1 MRIEAQL
8 QPGEEILYRAHV
20 TPLTLAPVA
29 AVAGIAL
36 VAAAVAWFHFQSA
49 PGALA
54 CVAVAAIAG
63 LVYLWKDFVR
73 RANDFVLTNHRL
85 IQETGILSRRSID
98 SRLDKINN
106 VEHRQTLGGRLLGY
120 GDVEIDTAS
129 QAGISVFRNVS
140 HPLELRN
147 AILAAA
153 EQYRAGGRIQA
164 APAAPSGAERL
175 RQLKALFDDG
185 IISREEYEAK
195 RQEMPASLFELPAGF
210 TPGPVAASPGGPGAR

>member
-8 QPGEEILYRAHV
+8 QPGEEILYRAYL
-20 TPLTLAPVA
+20 TRLTLLPVA

-49 PGALA
+49 PGALVF
-54 CVAVAAIAG
+54 VAVAAIAG
-63 LVYLWKDFVR
+63 LVFLWKDFVR

-106 VEHRQTLGGRLLGY
+106 VEYRQTLWGRLLNY

-129 QAGISVFRNVS
+129 DAGVAVFRNIS
-140 HPLELRN
+140 QPLQFRN
-147 AILAAA
+147 TILAAA
-153 EQYRAGGRIQA
+153 EQYRSAGRFPAA
-164 APAAPSGAERL
+164 APAAIPSGAERM

-185 IISREEYEAK
+185 LISREEYEAK
-195 RQEMPASLFELPAGF
+195 RRELL
-210 TPGPVAASPGGPGAR
+210 TEL

>member
-20 TPLTLAPVA
+20 TRLTLAPIAAVGVIALVVA
-29 AVAGIAL
+29 AV
-36 VAAAVAWFHFQSA
+36 VWSQFQSL

-54 CVAVAAIAG
+54 ALAVAAIAG

-73 RANDFVLTNHRL
+73 RAYDYVLTNHRL
-85 IQETGILSRRSID
+85 IQEIGVLSRRSID

-106 VEHRQTLGGRLLGY
+106 VEYRQTLWGRLLNY

-129 QAGISVFRNVS
+129 DAGVAVFRNIS
-140 HPLELRN
+140 HPLQFRN
-147 AILAAA
+147 TILAAA
-153 EQYRAGGRIQA
+153 EQYRSAGRLPAA
-164 APAAPSGAERL
+164 APAAPSGAERM

-185 IISREEYEAK
+185 LISREEYEAK
-195 RQEMPASLFELPAGF
+195 RRELL
-210 TPGPVAASPGGPGAR
+210 SEL

>member
-20 TPLTLAPVA
+20 TPLTLLPVA

-54 CVAVAAIAG
+54 LVAVAAIAG

-98 SRLDKINN
+98 SRLDKIIN
-106 VEHRQTLGGRLLGY
+106 VEYRQTLWGRLLNY

-129 QAGISVFRNVS
+129 DAGVAVFRNIS
-140 HPLELRN
+140 HPLQFRN
-147 AILAAA
+147 TILAAA
-153 EQYRAGGRIQA
+153 EQYRSAGRFPAA
-164 APAAPSGAERL
+164 APAAVPSGAERM

-185 IISREEYEAK
+185 LISREEYEAK
-195 RQEMPASLFELPAGF
+195 RRELL
-210 TPGPVAASPGGPGAR
+210 TEL